1 MLYYTILYYIIL
13 YYTIIYYTILYY
25 TTLYYTVHRLIAMYL
40 RLQFVLTFV
49 LKIQKRLTEKVEVI
63 ELKDQNAVEN
73 EEKEI
78 GTRTFRTSNKGN
90 KNDNFATQNS
100 LLSLIYEKNVI
111 CPTALFLFK
120 ECSVLCM
127 PFAELGQ
134 SVYFF
139 IYIIYY
145 FYLFIYYFIY
155 LFIIL
160 FIYSF
165 I

>member
-1 MLYYTILYYIIL
+1 MCCKII
-13 YYTIIYYTILYY
+13 IF
-25 TTLYYTVHRLIAMYL
+25 VPFIAGSKSSSSD
-40 RLQFVLTFV
+40 FFFLTFV
-49 LKIQKRLTEKVEVI
+49 LKIQKRLREKVEVI
-63 ELKDQNAVEN
+63 KLKDQNALE
-73 EEKEI
+73 
-78 GTRTFRTSNKGN
+78 TRTFRTSNKGN

-155 LFIIL
+155 LFIHL
-160 FIYSF
+160 FKPYL
-165 I
+165 